1 MMPNGRVRH
10 VLLLLGLLLTLA
22 PSGLRAQMLDKTGTV
37 ATGLLLR
44 QMSGV
49 KRVLMIGAHPDDEDT
64 GLLTALARGWGVQ
77 TAYLALSRGDGGQDL
92 LGPQLWEGLG
102 IIRTGEL
109 QAARKLDG
117 GRQFFTRAFDFG
129 FSKTAKETLSKWP
142 EQDLL
147 RDVVWIIRKFRPQ
160 IVVTV
165 FTGTPRDGH
174 GQHQAA
180 GIVAREA
187 FKVAGDSTAF
197 PDQLRD
203 GVGVW
208 APAKLYQLHRRG
220 GDGSSTEVDL
230 GELDPLLGRSYLQLA
245 MQSRSMHRSQDMGM
259 PQPLGPSESGVEL
272 LRSRV
277 GSSSTD
283 RGLFANI
290 DTGVVAIA
298 KLAPVESRNAVEAH
312 LAAYDRALGRAR
324 TGFMATEPTAIAP
337 ALADAAAELL
347 QASGATG
354 DEPGRNLEL
363 DLGEKIGLATRAYMA
378 AAGLVLDVRTDDDLV
393 IPGQTLKMSVRLWNG
408 GTTTVAG
415 AKPGVELPDGW
426 KARLTGTG
434 GLDASGGVAPNSM
447 ATWTYEVTLPDDAA
461 LSKLYYLRQ
470 PRDGDMYRWPD
481 EPDLWGLPR
490 DPPPVRATMD
500 ITVERPGGEP
510 VTLRAHAPW
519 QYVGVDKSKGEFHR
533 PVLVVPAVSVK
544 VSPGGM
550 VWPEASHEAR
560 TLTVEVRSDA
570 KNGTKGEVRLEAP
583 AGWTVSPERR
593 PYVLKAED
601 AEQSLSFQVRPS
613 GAPTAGKAV
622 FRAVVKTD
630 DGRSYREGFDLIDYP
645 HIERALLFHDAE
657 ADVTVVPVRIRSGL
671 HVGYIMGSG
680 DDGFDAISQLGANVE
695 LLGPDRVKD
704 GDFSEF
710 DVIVLGVRAYET
722 RPDLQ
727 AANSALLDFARKG
740 GTVVVQYNKYE
751 YPRGGYAPYPIG
763 MTRPEAR
770 VTDEHSPVTILHP
783 DAPIFTS
790 PNEITRADFDGWVHE
805 RGLYFLSTWDG
816 HYMPMVAM
824 NDPGEAPLK
833 GSLMVAP
840 LGKGVYVYAALA
852 FFRQFPAGVPGAYRL
867 FANLISLKAPDWQA
881 WLAKQG

>member
-1 MMPNGRVRH
+1 MMPKGRVRQG
-10 VLLLLGLLLTLA
+10 LLALGLLLAVAPRGLA
-22 PSGLRAQMLDKTGTV
+22 AQMLDETGTV

-77 TAYLALSRGDGGQDL
+77 TAYLSLSRGDGGQNL
-92 LGPQLWEGLG
+92 LGPELWEGLG

-109 QAARKLDG
+109 QAARELDG

-160 IVVTV
+160 VVVTV

-180 GIVAREA
+180 GIVSREA
-187 FKVAGDSTAF
+187 FKVAGDSTVF

-203 GVGVW
+203 GVDVW
-208 APAKLYQLHRRG
+208 APTKLYQIHRRG
-220 GDGSSTEVDL
+220 GGGSTTEVDT
-230 GELDPLLGRSYLQLA
+230 GKLDPLLGLSYYQLA
-245 MQSRSMHRSQDMGM
+245 MRSRSMHRSQDMGM
-259 PQPLGPSESGVEL
+259 PQPLGPAESGVQL
-272 LRSRV
+272 LHSRV
-277 GSSSTD
+277 GPSSTD
-283 RGLFANI
+283 AGVFANV
-290 DTGVVAIA
+290 DTSMVGIA
-298 KLAPVESRNAVEAH
+298 KMAPAASRNAMEAH
-312 LAAYDRALGRAR
+312 LTAYDRALGRAR
-324 TGFMATEPTAIAP
+324 AGFMATDPTAMAP
-337 ALADAAAELL
+337 ALADAAAELVK
-347 QASGATG
+347 ASTAAGASA
-354 DEPGRNLEL
+354 GRSVES
-363 DLGEKIGLATRAYMA
+363 DLSEKIERATRAYMA
-378 AAGLVLDVRTDDDLV
+378 AAGLELDVRTDDDLV
-393 IPGQTLKMSVRLWNG
+393 IPGQKVRMTVRLWNG
-408 GTTTVAG
+408 GTTTVAE
-415 AKPGVELPDGW
+415 AKPAVEQPAGW
-426 KARLTGTG
+426 TSRLTDTE
-434 GLDASGGVAPNSM
+434 GLDASGGVAPNSI
-447 ATWTYEVTLPDDAA
+447 ATWTYELTLPDDAA

-481 EPDLWGLPR
+481 DPKLWGLPR
-490 DPPPVRATMD
+490 DPPPVTATMRF
-500 ITVERPGGEP
+500 TVTRTGDES
-510 VTLRAHAPW
+510 VTLSAHAPW

-544 VSPGGM
+544 VSPGEM
-550 VWPEASHEAR
+550 VWPRESDEVR

-570 KNGTKGEVRLEAP
+570 KGGTKGEVRLEAP
-583 AGWTVSPERR
+583 AGWTATPTRQ
-593 PYVLKAED
+593 PYELKAED
-601 AEQSLSFQVRPS
+601 AEQSISFQVRPS
-613 GAPTAGKAV
+613 GALSAGKAV
-622 FRAVVKTD
+622 FHAVVTTD
-630 DGRSYREGFDLIDYP
+630 DGKSYREGFDLIDYP

-657 ADVTVVPVRIRSGL
+657 ADITVVPVRIRSGL

-704 GDFSEF
+704 GDFNDF

-727 AANSALLDFARKG
+727 AANSALLDFARRG

-783 DAPIFTS
+783 DAPIFTT
-790 PNEITRADFDGWVHE
+790 PNRITRADFDGWVHE
-805 RGLYFLSTWDG
+805 RGLYFLSTWDDR
-816 HYMPMVAM
+816 YMPMLAM
-824 NDPGEAPLK
+824 NDPDEKPLK

-852 FFRQFPAGVPGAYRL
+852 FFRQFPDGVPGAYRL
-867 FANLISLKAPDWQA
+867 FANLISLKASDWQA
-881 WLAKQG
+881 WLAKQ